1 MEVMELI
8 VFLLVAGAMLMLL
21 EPFFP
26 TLIAGLIGLA
36 CWASAVAVVYSRYG
50 TTAGHI
56 TVAVVLAVGLA
67 GTWFYFTRLPASRI
81 AKPFRSAS
89 VIPTD
94 NAGKTHLLNQSGVA
108 VTPLRPGG
116 MAEIAGERVDVVT
129 SGEPLERGSAVTVVA
144 VEGACIRVRA
154 A

>member
-1 MEVMELI
+1 MELI
-8 VFLLVAGAMLMLL
+8 VFLFVAGAVLMLL

-26 TLIAGLIGLA
+26 TLIAGLIGLI
-36 CWASAVAVVYSRYG
+36 CWAGAVAVVYSRYG

-56 TVAVVLAVGLA
+56 TFAAVLAVGLA
-67 GTWFYFTRLPASRI
+67 GTWFYFTKLPTSRI
-81 AKPFRSAS
+81 ARTFRSES
-89 VIPTD
+89 VIPTAD
-94 NAGKTHLLNQSGVA
+94 AGKTHLIHQSGTA

-129 SGEPLERGSAVTVVA
+129 SGEPLERGTAVTVVA
-144 VEGACIRVRA
+144 VEGARIRVRA